1 MGERYEFQIRNEFHA
16 CGTLNLV
23 HISCHAMV
31 RGAGVYNVDDAIIK
45 NHIAGGDA
53 LLPGFLVLILVD
65 VLFSLISFIT

>member
-1 MGERYEFQIRNEFHA
+1 
-16 CGTLNLV
+16 
-23 HISCHAMV
+23 MV